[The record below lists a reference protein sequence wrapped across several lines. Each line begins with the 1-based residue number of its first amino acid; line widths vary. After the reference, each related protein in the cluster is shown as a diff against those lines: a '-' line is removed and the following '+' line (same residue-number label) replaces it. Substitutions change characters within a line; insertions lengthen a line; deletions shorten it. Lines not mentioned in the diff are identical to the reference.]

1 MGNNQQLA
9 ADALRVLHA
18 RRLPPIEAVEALTP
32 FLETIETSGDEI
44 ATAAAAAVSK
54 LVRSLEEHQS
64 ASDDLL
70 ATGYRDHV
78 EPCQRII
85 PRMACL

>member
-1 MGNNQQLA
+1 LGNNQQLA

-54 LVRSLEEHQS
+54 LVRS
-64 ASDDLL
+64 
-70 ATGYRDHV
+70 
-78 EPCQRII
+78 
-85 PRMACL
+85 

>member
-1 MGNNQQLA
+1 LGNNQQLA
-9 ADALRVLHA
+9 ADALRVLHGA

-32 FLETIETSGDEI
+32 FLETIEASGNEI
-44 ATAAAAAVSK
+44 ATAAVSK